1 MINRSAL
8 VCLTT
13 AIWIACS
20 IADAAAQ
27 AGPTPEDLTLRPGDT
42 ITWSGPGHVVQFGG
56 SAAGGTTLPPPLTP
70 LSDVQKVLSFTP
82 ALELSSDGKSGF
94 STKDQ
99 TPLVSAKVNA
109 NADQQGVSAFDFI
122 CVIHAPSMHSK
133 PFTIAPKDVHADR
146 VVKIKSAGT
155 KWMLE
160 TAHGD
165 VRLDQ

>member
-1 MINRSAL
+1 MTNRSAL
-8 VCLTT
+8 VSLTT

-20 IADAAAQ
+20 MAGAAAQ

-42 ITWSGPGHVVQFGG
+42 ITWSGLGHVVQFGG
-56 SAAGGTTLPPPLTP
+56 SVAGVTLTP

-82 ALELSSDGKSGF
+82 ALDISQDGKSGF

-133 PFTIAPKDVHADR
+133 PFTIAPKDGHADR

-155 KWMLE
+155 RWMLE